1 MSESGQQT
9 TGGGNNRSDEKTSD
23 GTFRSTFKFSFG
35 RKRTTES
42 SKTQVAHQGHSAVSK
57 DQSLQ
62 LSEVSSIVPEDQG
75 PENVPPKPE
84 KSSVENLQVESQCT
98 DSDNIIEK
106 TEPSTVQQQE
116 QEDENNVKDQL
127 QLAVTLE
134 TEESSVQNI
143 QGESQVLQHLGTES
157 DNTTENIEPPTV
169 QEQENGDNKDQ
180 LKQAVTPHYQSALL
194 ETEESP
200 VENKLD
206 ENQVLQPL
214 GTESDNTTENTEPS
228 TVPQQEQEK
237 EDNNKDQLQQ
247 AATPESQDVH
257 DTEESPVENTKTE
270 ELSEGQVLQSDILES
285 FDPYVQ
291 EDEDKKENE
300 TQRQRSPEYQDV
312 LSDSEES
319 SVQNEESNEHS
330 EDILDILESFD
341 PLDNTGQSTVKSE
354 DELQEHEQPQ
364 RIRSTTPEFQDALF
378 DPEDPEEHNE
388 GRGLQ
393 SPDVLEFFDPLDTT
407 GKQYNKKDDK
417 PQVSTTFVE
426 PPTDPEASS
435 TETKEHSEDQVLQS
449 SDLLESFDP
458 LVNTGKSTI
467 QQEYK
472 KDDET
477 QIQAITDFQ
486 DSPLDPTEESSFQ
499 AQNGHGSEHEKN
511 DQTQNAVEPDQD
523 EDYDESLL
531 WFDTPEYLDILQ
543 QEPDG
548 SILEQKQAEGEN
560 EVNFMQWSDSVEHQ
574 DVPQES
580 KQSLEQFEEDRTQQS
595 LSVEKQTEDQDNSQ
609 ALQWSDSLE
618 YYEGNEE
625 RIKDHEEDSSNQMQ
639 PQEHTNDMNQD
650 LLSSGDPERKKAP
663 IIQEEPVVKEDQ
675 ADQKEAIPVQLLS
688 GGPEER
694 DVTTIAEPSAVQ
706 QYQDEGQEL
715 GQVLLLS
722 ESPED
727 QEVSSTQQQSVVQTY
742 EKEKGN
748 LSDSSELQAS
758 STLPTKSQQRK
769 DIEPDTS
776 EALPSPERLENQDVL
791 HLQKQPVAQQDQ
803 NDEEKSNVLSES
815 DSSESDSEFQ
825 DVPLQDEEDES
836 SQSDSSTDQ
845 DVSPT
850 LTIQQEHGK
859 EPDTSQALPLPE
871 STEEQ
876 EAVPLPKQPVV
887 QQDQTYEKETSDVL
901 FEADTSE
908 FQDVQLQKDEDEAS
922 QSDSSRDEE
931 ASSTPH
937 ITSIQQHEGKEPDTS
952 QALPLPESTEEQEAV
967 PLPKQP
973 VVQQDQIYEKETSD
987 VLFEADSSEFQ
998 DVQLQKPEKEE
1009 DEASQS
1015 DSSRDE
1021 KVSSTPDSTSI
1032 QQHEGK
1038 EHDSSHALPL
1048 GESQEVQDF
1057 PTYPRQ
1063 ATVPQDQTD
1072 ETDKGDVSSE
1082 SDSSDFQDV
1091 PLHDEENESSQS
1103 DSSTDEEASM
1113 TLPKQSQ
1120 QHQDKEFDSSKTQ
1133 PMSERQEDSSLLE
1146 QSILSPH
1153 EAQKDMT
1160 NQGTLLSEDTDI
1172 PDASPLAKQ
1181 REESQTPLSS
1191 EAPKS
1196 QDDLSI
1202 VEQLTMQQ
1210 YKTKDDDITKVALFD
1225 PEDQELPLSE
1235 GSTDQDETPLQYFNT
1250 SESESSELQDVSS
1263 EDEDVSIFPEM
1274 TQVRYQAKEHKS
1286 QVLSLSE
1293 NKDTSRTKK
1302 STVQQQADEQEKI
1315 KAPSDSESDSLE
1327 LEDVPSPVGKFP
1339 AQRYG
1344 DKGLD
1349 KSRASVESEITED
1362 EGVLLSPLTP
1372 PQEKLSLVL
1381 EGSDDTKR
1389 KNRSASPKPDDL
1401 ENRLLEANATIATL
1415 LGELDQVRGEIK
1427 ERANIGADVV
1437 KESGHPQKA
1446 DTPQTTVRSVEIGV
1460 NTEEDKIQE
1469 YLSQLGVV
1477 DDNVTTKQG
1486 QANTAMGDSGAKKQ
1500 QKTVSRGIQTDF
1512 ADTAQLPAEKS
1523 EDSEAGKG
1531 ERPTGKTDSK
1541 SKTKSAIV
1549 EMMKDDREL
1558 KAKFN
1563 IAENLKK
1570 ALAAKSKG
1578 AQGKAETTPSEEVV
1592 KVEEI
1597 RHLDRITFGGK
1608 GSELGK
1614 FNRPRGV
1621 AVSSKNEIFVAD
1633 RDNRRIQVHNMK
1645 GETLREIPTT
1655 VPGQETLTMRPDD
1668 IAIDGNDLMWIVGSD
1683 WSTEFVIPYTME
1695 GEPLGKFDL
1704 PDTVRFRGITVN
1716 PRNDHV
1722 IVTLTDKTFGT
1733 RGEVRVFRPDGWQL
1747 RRVGL
1752 NQGMVAPMF
1761 VTLDKDDNILV
1772 SDYGTH
1778 SVYAFDQEG
1787 TFLFKFG
1794 GYGSG
1799 VGQLK
1804 DPRGICVDGAGN
1816 IIVADFGNK
1825 RLEMFSNQGKFLR
1838 HVTDSTGR
1846 PDGIAVGPDGQLVT
1860 LPVAWFKSAQARPGV
1875 LCRPQLRGGDTE
1887 KRTWV
1892 QEVLLDKRVA
1902 WAELVLGVPV
1912 VPTDRKVIA
1921 ASPFL
1926 DRRVTWAQSVR
1937 RGEKGD
1943 LGTVGPKGYRGY
1955 TGSKGQKGDRGLT
1968 GPPPSTYIRRCEYT
1982 VI

>member
-9 TGGGNNRSDEKTSD
+9 TGGGNNRSDEKTEKTSD

-62 LSEVSSIVPEDQG
+62 LSEVSSIVPEDKG
-75 PENVPPKPE
+75 PDVLPKPE
-84 KSSVENLQVESQCT
+84 KSSVENLQVESQDT
-98 DSDNIIEK
+98 DFDYTVEN

-127 QLAVTLE
+127 QLAATLE

-157 DNTTENIEPPTV
+157 GNTTEDIEPPTV
-169 QEQENGDNKDQ
+169 KEEENGDNKDQ
-180 LKQAVTPHYQSALL
+180 LKQAASLQYQSALL
-194 ETEESP
+194 ETEESS
-200 VENKLD
+200 VERKHA
-206 ENQVLQPL
+206 ENQVLQPF

-228 TVPQQEQEK
+228 TVQQQEQEE

-270 ELSEGQVLQSDILES
+270 ELSEGHVLQSDILES

-300 TQRQRSPEYQDV
+300 TQRQRSPEYPDV
-312 LSDSEES
+312 LPDPEES
-319 SVQNEESNEHS
+319 SVPQNKQTKEHS
-330 EDILDILESFD
+330 EETLDILEFFD

-354 DELQEHEQPQ
+354 DEHQEHEQPQ

-378 DPEDPEEHNE
+378 GLEDPEEHTE
-388 GRGLQ
+388 GRDLQ

-417 PQVSTTFVE
+417 TQVSPTFVE
-426 PPTDPEASS
+426 PPTDPEESS

-458 LVNTGKSTI
+458 LANTGKSTI
-467 QQEYK
+467 QQGYK
-472 KDDET
+472 NDVET
-477 QIQAITDFQ
+477 QKQASTDFQ
-486 DSPLDPTEESSFQ
+486 DSPLDPTEESSSP
-499 AQNGHGSEHEKN
+499 AKNGHGSEHEKN
-511 DQTQNAVEPDQD
+511 DQTQNAVDPDQD

-543 QEPDG
+543 QEPGG
-548 SILEQKQAEGEN
+548 SRLEQKQAEGEN
-560 EVNFMQWSDSVEHQ
+560 EDLVNSMQWSDSVEHQ

-595 LSVEKQTEDQDNSQ
+595 LSVQNQTEDQDNSQ

-625 RIKDHEEDSSNQMQ
+625 RIKDHEEDSSDQMKT
-639 PQEHTNDMNQD
+639 QEPANDMNQGV
-650 LLSSGDPERKKAP
+650 LLSDVPEGKEEQT
-663 IIQEEPVVKEDQ
+663 IQEESMVKEDQ
-675 ADQKEAIPVQLLS
+675 ADQNGTSPVQLLS
-688 GGPEER
+688 GGPEDR
-694 DVTTIAEPSAVQ
+694 DVTTIGIVEPSAVQ

-758 STLPTKSQQRK
+758 STLPTKSQQHK
-769 DIEPDTS
+769 DKEPDTS
-776 EALPSPERLENQDVL
+776 EALPSSERLENQDVL
-791 HLQKQPVAQQDQ
+791 HLQKPPVAQPDQ

-815 DSSESDSEFQ
+815 DSSESDSKFQ

-876 EAVPLPKQPVV
+876 ESA
-887 QQDQTYEKETSDVL
+887 
-901 FEADTSE
+901 
-908 FQDVQLQKDEDEAS
+908 
-922 QSDSSRDEE
+922 
-931 ASSTPH
+931 
-937 ITSIQQHEGKEPDTS
+937 
-952 QALPLPESTEEQEAV
+952 

-973 VVQQDQIYEKETSD
+973 VVQQDQIYEKKKSD

-1032 QQHEGK
+1032 QQQECK
-1038 EHDSSHALPL
+1038 EQDSSHALPL

-1057 PTYPRQ
+1057 PPYPKQ
-1063 ATVPQDQTD
+1063 ASVRQDQTD
-1072 ETDKGDVSSE
+1072 EKEKGDVSSE

-1103 DSSTDEEASM
+1103 DSSTDEEAST

-1120 QHQDKEFDSSKTQ
+1120 QHQDKEHGSSKTQ
-1133 PMSERQEDSSLLE
+1133 HMSESQEDSSLLE
-1146 QSILSPH
+1146 QSPH
-1153 EAQKDMT
+1153 ESQKDMT

-1196 QDDLSI
+1196 QGDLSI

-1250 SESESSELQDVSS
+1250 SESESSEFQDVPS

-1274 TQVRYQAKEHKS
+1274 AQVRYQAKEHKS
-1286 QVLSLSE
+1286 QVLPLSE
-1293 NKDTSRTKK
+1293 GLEHKDTSRTKK
-1302 STVQQQADEQEKI
+1302 STVQQQTDEQEKT

-1339 AQRYG
+1339 AQRYE

-1372 PQEKLSLVL
+1372 PQEKRSLVL

-1389 KNRSASPKPDDL
+1389 KKGSTSPKPDDL

-1427 ERANIGADVV
+1427 ERANIGTDVV

-1469 YLSQLGVV
+1469 DLSQLGVV

-1512 ADTAQLPAEKS
+1512 ADNADTAQLPAEKS

-1531 ERPTGKTDSK
+1531 ERPTGKTESK

-1578 AQGKAETTPSEEVV
+1578 TQQGKAEATPSEEVV

-1761 VTLDKDDNILV
+1761 VSLDKNDNILV

-1804 DPRGICVDGAGN
+1804 DPRGICVDGSGN

-1825 RLEMFSNQGKFLR
+1825 RLEMFSNRGKFLR

-1846 PDGIAVGPDGQLVT
+1846 PDGIAVGPDGQLV
-1860 LPVAWFKSAQARPGV
+1860 V
-1875 LCRPQLRGGDTE
+1875 TE
-1887 KRTWV
+1887 WNHT
-1892 QEVLLDKRVA
+1892 
-1902 WAELVLGVPV
+1902 
-1912 VPTDRKVIA
+1912 
-1921 ASPFL
+1921 ASII
-1926 DRRVTWAQSVR
+1926 
-1937 RGEKGD
+1937 
-1943 LGTVGPKGYRGY
+1943 
-1955 TGSKGQKGDRGLT
+1955 
-1968 GPPPSTYIRRCEYT
+1968 PSY
-1982 VI
+1982 

>member
-9 TGGGNNRSDEKTSD
+9 TGGGKNRSDEKTEKTSD

-62 LSEVSSIVPEDQG
+62 LSEVSSIVPEDKG
-75 PENVPPKPE
+75 PDVLPKPE

-180 LKQAVTPHYQSALL
+180 LKQAATLHDQSALL

-206 ENQVLQPL
+206 ENQALQPL
-214 GTESDNTTENTEPS
+214 GTESDNTTENAEPS
-228 TVPQQEQEK
+228 TVQQQEQEE

-257 DTEESPVENTKTE
+257 NTEESPVENTQTE
-270 ELSEGQVLQSDILES
+270 ELRGQVLQSDILES
-285 FDPYVQ
+285 FDPYVAQ

-312 LSDSEES
+312 LSDPEES
-319 SVQNEESNEHS
+319 SVPQNKQSNEHS

-354 DELQEHEQPQ
+354 DEHQEHEQPQ

-426 PPTDPEASS
+426 PPTDPEESS
-435 TETKEHSEDQVLQS
+435 TETKEHSEHQVLQS

-467 QQEYK
+467 QQECK
-472 KDDET
+472 NDDET
-477 QIQAITDFQ
+477 QKQASTDFQ
-486 DSPLDPTEESSFQ
+486 DSPLDPTEESSFPSQ
-499 AQNGHGSEHEKN
+499 HGHGSEHEKN
-511 DQTQNAVEPDQD
+511 DQTQNAVDPDQD

-543 QEPDG
+543 QEPGG
-548 SILEQKQAEGEN
+548 SRLEQKQAEEEN
-560 EVNFMQWSDSVEHQ
+560 EVKFMQWSDSVEHQ
-574 DVPQES
+574 DVPQDS

-595 LSVEKQTEDQDNSQ
+595 LSVKNQTEDQDNSQ

-625 RIKDHEEDSSNQMQ
+625 RIKDHEEDSSDQMKT
-639 PQEHTNDMNQD
+639 QEPANDMNQGI
-650 LLSSGDPERKKAP
+650 LLSDVPEGKKAQT
-663 IIQEEPVVKEDQ
+663 IQEESMVKEDQ
-675 ADQKEAIPVQLLS
+675 ADQNETSPVQLLS
-688 GGPEER
+688 GGPEDR
-694 DVTTIAEPSAVQ
+694 DVTTIGIVEPSAVQ
-706 QYQDEGQEL
+706 QHQDEGQEL

-727 QEVSSTQQQSVVQTY
+727 KEVSSTQQQPVVQTY
-742 EKEKGN
+742 EKEKSN
-748 LSDSSELQAS
+748 ISDSSELQAS
-758 STLPTKSQQRK
+758 STLPTKSQQHK
-769 DIEPDTS
+769 DKEPDTR
-776 EALPSPERLENQDVL
+776 EALPSSERLENQDVL
-791 HLQKQPVAQQDQ
+791 HLQKQPLTQQDQ

-871 STEEQ
+871 GTEEQ
-876 EAVPLPKQPVV
+876 EAVALPKQPVV
-887 QQDQTYEKETSDVL
+887 QQDQIYEKKTSDVL
-901 FEADTSE
+901 FEADSSE
-908 FQDVQLQKDEDEAS
+908 FQDVVQLQKDEDEGS

-931 ASSTPH
+931 ASSTPY

-973 VVQQDQIYEKETSD
+973 VVQQVYEKKKSD

-1032 QQHEGK
+1032 QQQECK
-1038 EHDSSHALPL
+1038 EQDSSHALPL

-1057 PTYPRQ
+1057 PPYPKQ
-1063 ATVPQDQTD
+1063 ATVRQDQTD
-1072 ETDKGDVSSE
+1072 EKEKGDVSSE

-1103 DSSTDEEASM
+1103 DSSTDQEDST

-1120 QHQDKEFDSSKTQ
+1120 QHQDKEHDTRKKQ
-1133 PMSERQEDSSLLE
+1133 PMSGSQEDSSLLE
-1146 QSILSPH
+1146 QPILSPY
-1153 EAQKDMT
+1153 EAQEDMT
-1160 NQGTLLSEDTDI
+1160 NQGALLSEDTDI
-1172 PDASPLAKQ
+1172 RDASPLAKQ
-1181 REESQTPLSS
+1181 Q
-1191 EAPKS
+1191 
-1196 QDDLSI
+1196 
-1202 VEQLTMQQ
+1202 
-1210 YKTKDDDITKVALFD
+1210 
-1225 PEDQELPLSE
+1225 DQELPLSE
-1235 GSTDQDETPLQYFNT
+1235 GSTDQDDETPLQYFNT
-1250 SESESSELQDVSS
+1250 SESESSEFQDVPS

-1274 TQVRYQAKEHKS
+1274 AQVRYQAKEHKS
-1286 QVLSLSE
+1286 QVLPLSE
-1293 NKDTSRTKK
+1293 GLENKN
-1302 STVQQQADEQEKI
+1302 STVQQQTDEQEKT
-1315 KAPSDSESDSLE
+1315 KAPSDSDSLE

-1339 AQRYG
+1339 AQRYE

-1372 PQEKLSLVL
+1372 PQEKRSLVL

-1389 KNRSASPKPDDL
+1389 KKGSASPKPDDL

-1427 ERANIGADVV
+1427 ERANIGTDVV
-1437 KESGHPQKA
+1437 EESGHRQKA

-1460 NTEEDKIQE
+1460 NTEEDKTQAD
-1469 YLSQLGVV
+1469 LSQSGGV
-1477 DDNVTTKQG
+1477 DDNVSTKQG
-1486 QANTAMGDSGAKKQ
+1486 QANTTMGDSGAKKQ

-1512 ADTAQLPAEKS
+1512 ADNADIAAMPPEKR

-1531 ERPTGKTDSK
+1531 EKPSGKTESK
-1541 SKTKSAIV
+1541 SKTRSAIV

-1578 AQGKAETTPSEEVV
+1578 AQQGKAEATPSEEVV

-1761 VTLDKDDNILV
+1761 VSLDKDDNILV

-1778 SVYAFDQEG
+1778 SVYAFDQDG

-1846 PDGIAVGPDGQLVT
+1846 PDGIAVGPDGQLV
-1860 LPVAWFKSAQARPGV
+1860 V
-1875 LCRPQLRGGDTE
+1875 TE
-1887 KRTWV
+1887 WNHT
-1892 QEVLLDKRVA
+1892 
-1902 WAELVLGVPV
+1902 
-1912 VPTDRKVIA
+1912 
-1921 ASPFL
+1921 ASII
-1926 DRRVTWAQSVR
+1926 
-1937 RGEKGD
+1937 
-1943 LGTVGPKGYRGY
+1943 
-1955 TGSKGQKGDRGLT
+1955 
-1968 GPPPSTYIRRCEYT
+1968 PSY
-1982 VI
+1982 